1 MSWLHSSDTTTGTT
15 TNDTKTDKTQNLETE
30 IIANWTESRDEKK
43 REEKWTGR
51 DEVGKK
57 VMMILSR
64 DFFVLKVA
72 WLVGWLVVVI
82 EEVANQ

>member
-1 MSWLHSSDTTTGTT
+1 M
-15 TNDTKTDKTQNLETE
+15 
-30 IIANWTESRDEKK
+30 
-43 REEKWTGR
+43 
-51 DEVGKK
+51 GKK